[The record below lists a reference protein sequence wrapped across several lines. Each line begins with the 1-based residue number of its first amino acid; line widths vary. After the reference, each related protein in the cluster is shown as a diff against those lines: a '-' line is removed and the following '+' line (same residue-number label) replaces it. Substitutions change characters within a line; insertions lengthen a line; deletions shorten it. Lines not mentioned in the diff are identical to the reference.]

1 MTTIQI
7 RPEKNRDRNTSILL
21 GLILLV
27 TALILFPLQEVSTGP
42 DATWY
47 VANAL
52 NLHQGRGYVDADWT
66 PVLNRGPVFPLLI
79 AASFTL
85 FGPSVLHAVWVVR
98 TFFVLSIALVYL
110 LGLKF
115 YGKWPGFIAALLVL
129 SSYQINRYASYV
141 LVDVVLPFFILLF
154 IYSLSW
160 AFERKTLPWF
170 LASGVILGIAF
181 LVKEM
186 TIVFVPLPFL
196 LLLVTAEH
204 RHRRELLLSLVS
216 LGGFVL
222 ILLPWMIHILRVS
235 GDISWLLGGAGPKVL
250 AALSSSGTGSG
261 GVSLIRRLLRYPSWL
276 VSYYRDT
283 VAANF
288 VLAPLFL
295 VAWAWSLVK
304 GVIDRKPSDKLVLL
318 AFLSFSPIM
327 LFQGKVGWRVGQS
340 IFIILLS
347 YVAMARTVWDLI
359 DSGLPG
365 VAAWAEKR
373 GRTISVSRLKRIAG
387 VILVGILLVAQL
399 AQPEMIGFMV
409 NNSQTGRW
417 ALQLVAKVPGVE
429 GALYRLGAQM
439 AGEMD
444 KPGSRVAGIL
454 ESTEFRVRGWHN
466 DTVREAGE
474 WIEENIPSGAA
485 MTSDWQWQRSI
496 YFYAKGVQP
505 IYRIPTEGSSD
516 PNRIPSN
523 PRILFLWAREG
534 PNIET
539 RMETLIEE
547 NLLQQ
552 IEENDIQYVIVT
564 WRRNFMSLYFE
575 SHPGFVGVAEF
586 GDDEAS
592 GKIVIYSIVDPSPIE
607 DFPLHVD
614 SAMPTYLAD
623 LQRSDEAAYR
633 RLVEDYFVGRL
644 DWTEEMVQDL
654 VDGQLD
660 FVPIELYQ
668 SY

>member
-1 MTTIQI
+1 MTTIRK
-7 RPEKNRDRNTSILL
+7 RPERNRDRNTSILL
-21 GLILLV
+21 GLILLF

-66 PVLNRGPVFPLLI
+66 PVLNRGPVFPFLI
-79 AASFTL
+79 ATSFTL

-98 TFFVLSIALVYL
+98 AFFALSIVLVYL
-110 LGLKF
+110 LGLRF

-129 SSYQINRYASYV
+129 TSYQINRYASYV

-154 IYSLSW
+154 IYCLSW

-170 LASGVILGIAF
+170 LASGVVLGIAF

-186 TIVFVPLPFL
+186 AIVFAPLPFL
-196 LLLVTAEH
+196 VMLVTAEH
-204 RHRRELLLSLVS
+204 RHRRELLLALVS
-216 LGGFVL
+216 LGGFGLV
-222 ILLPWMIHILRVS
+222 LLPWVIHVLQVS

-250 AALSSSGTGSG
+250 AALSGSG
-261 GVSLIRRLLRYPSWL
+261 NGGGTPLVERLIRYGGWL
-276 VSYYRDT
+276 VTYYRDT
-283 VAANF
+283 IAANF
-288 VLAPLFL
+288 PLAPFFL
-295 VAWAWSLVK
+295 IAWVWTLVK
-304 GVIDRKPSDKLVLL
+304 GVIARKPGDKVVLL

-340 IFIILLS
+340 MFIVLLS
-347 YVAMARTVWDLI
+347 YVALARTVWDLV
-359 DSGLPG
+359 DDGLPG

-387 VILVGILLVAQL
+387 VILIGILLVAQL
-399 AQPEMIGFMV
+399 AQPEMIGFIV

-417 ALQLVAKVPGVE
+417 ALQLVTKVPGVE

-474 WIEENIPSGAA
+474 WIEENIPPGAA
-485 MTSDWQWQRSI
+485 MTCDWQWQRSI
-496 YFYAKGVQP
+496 YFYASGVQP

-516 PNRIPSN
+516 PDRIPTN
-523 PRILFLWAREG
+523 PRVLFLWTREG

-564 WRRNFMSLYFE
+564 WRRNFMSLYFD
-575 SHPGFVGVAEF
+575 SHPGFVRVAEF
-586 GDDEAS
+586 GDDEADS
-592 GKIVIYSIVDPSPIE
+592 KIEIYSVRDPHPIE
-607 DFPLHVD
+607 NFPLHID
-614 SAMPTYLAD
+614 SVVPNYLAD
-623 LQRSDEAAYR
+623 LQRSDEEAYR
-633 RLVEDYFVGRL
+633 RLVQEYFVGRL
-644 DWTEEMVQDL
+644 DWTEEMVEDL

-660 FVPIELYQ
+660 FVPIEPYQ